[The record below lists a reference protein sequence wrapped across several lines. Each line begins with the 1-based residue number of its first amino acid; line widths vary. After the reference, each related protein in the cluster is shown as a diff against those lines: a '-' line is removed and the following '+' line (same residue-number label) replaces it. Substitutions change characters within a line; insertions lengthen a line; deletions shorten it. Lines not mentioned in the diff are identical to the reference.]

1 MTGFFGKLF
10 FDPSVCY
17 SCLTMVRRPLSPT
30 GIKFL
35 LTLVL
40 RTTGLP
46 WPPSKNCFCG
56 CWSPHISFCARK
68 DLFLQIGRTAVLF
81 SFKSLFC
88 YIQESWPFF
97 IISALLLCPF
107 FIYLFLLYSVDSKQ
121 LCKFFDILHVVGGEG
136 LDTDGTF

>member
-30 GIKFL
+30 AIKFL

-81 SFKSLFC
+81 SFKSLFR
-88 YIQESWPFF
+88 YIQESWPFSSSVRCYF
-97 IISALLLCPF
+97 VLSS
-107 FIYLFLLYSVDSKQ
+107 FIYFYYTQ
-121 LCKFFDILHVVGGEG
+121 LILSNFANSLIFFMWWGERG
-136 LDTDGTF
+136 